1 MQYLKKIGTTLMGS
15 VLTGATLLGGALAAD
30 ISDFTSGKLGP
41 SDTVVVVGASAATA
55 DVVGAINIGA
65 ALYGHG
71 VTATAAGGTTTTTV
85 EGGVSLATSTKA
97 LFIGDQIKDAG
108 KTTLTKVDLPTT
120 LASKTFADALG
131 TSYKYDQYLDLSKS
145 TSMLTYGKPSG
156 QNEPFGYINM
166 TSGSAVT
173 VDTAYAY
180 QARVTFNDPINL
192 SSTNV
197 QGQTLTLFGVDYTIG
212 STSTSIAANQ
222 KLVLFGSGNTAL
234 IAEGDKATVKVGS
247 TDHTVSIDI
256 VSDATNA
263 YVSVDG
269 GSSTKV
275 TNKALYTINGVDV
288 YVNDIIYVSKT
299 GGISKVKVS
308 LGSGRITL
316 ESGQAVK
323 IGTSDTAVDGTK
335 VTITGTNQMSTL
347 KVAVGAKDS
356 SSAFIKEGA
365 DFSDPVFGTF
375 KLSFSGYAPSLTDAT
390 RDAIS
395 VTTSGN
401 DRATVKFKDYNGN
414 EKSLDYA
421 RDSATSTTGT
431 NLLFQ
436 DGNQYNYH
444 VVEGEAAASN
454 DYIIADAND
463 ASHLFQ
469 VGSISSFGSSGGK
482 VTLKDVFTGT
492 NYDFNLDSPS
502 YLNGTKSIDGQNYYI
517 NVTSSTGPVK
527 LTWVAGTD
535 LQRADVT
542 DNNVA
547 VANAGDYA
555 TVFPAIKAK
564 NGEKVYLTAENQ
576 TLTLTANGTTK
587 FILPT
592 GILEI
597 VAANNAHNSQN
608 ITYRVGTTSAPT
620 GDFSGIAAAGSAI
633 TIGKQKYWLVNNTIS
648 SSAGAVNLSIADST
662 GTKIRQPAVLIKE
675 KKNDNSEYETV
686 IVKTGDDSNGIA
698 VDTGVDFSGFSVSG
712 TSTTTSSLTKYLDL
726 WGTALDLDTSSQ
738 GTVKVTVP
746 DTQVSGSVYVL
757 TAAAT
762 APTTTTTT
770 GTATVNLPSLGS
782 GISKLDK
789 DTLADKTTKNLILVG
804 GPAVNTLVAELGTAG
819 KTPTLTEWR
828 TKLQGKGVIQAVGD
842 AFATGKTAIVV
853 AGYEADQTNAAS
865 LKLATAD
872 KTFKGAAQQVIGG
885 VWSAFTYP
893 LVAATTT
900 TTTTNT
906 TTNTTA

>member
-1 MQYLKKIGTTLMGS
+1 MGS

-30 ISDFTSGKLGP
+30 ISDFQKMGP

-131 TSYKYDQYLDLSKS
+131 TSYKYDQYVDLSKS

-156 QNEPFGYINM
+156 QNEPMGYLNM
-166 TSGSAVT
+166 TSGSSVV
-173 VDTAYAY
+173 VDTAYTY
-180 QARVTFNDPINL
+180 QTRVTFNDPINL

-212 STSTSIAANQ
+212 STSTYTTGTTQ
-222 KLVLFGSGNTAL
+222 KLVLFGSGNSAL

-288 YVNDIIYVSKT
+288 YINDIIYVSKT

-316 ESGQAVK
+316 ENGQAVK

-335 VTITGTNQMSTL
+335 VEITGTQQMSTL
-347 KVAVGAKDS
+347 KVAIGAKDS

-365 DFSDPVFGTF
+365 EFSDPVFGTF
-375 KLSFSGYAPSLTDAT
+375 KLSFSGYTPSLADTS
-390 RDAIS
+390 RDAIT

-421 RDSATSTTGT
+421 RDTATSTTGT
-431 NLLFQ
+431 NLVFQ
-436 DGNQYNYH
+436 DANQYNYH

-469 VGSISSFGSSGGK
+469 VGSISSFASSGGK

-492 NYDFNLDSPS
+492 NYDFNLESPS

-542 DNNVA
+542 DANVA
-547 VANAGDYA
+547 VANAGTYT
-555 TVFPAIKAK
+555 TVFPGIKAK
-564 NGEKVYLTAENQ
+564 NGEKVYLTAPNQ
-576 TLTLTANGTTK
+576 TLSLTANTTK
-587 FILPT
+587 LFIVPT
-592 GILEI
+592 GLLEI
-597 VAANNAHNSQN
+597 KNFLQDGGATANIS
-608 ITYRVGTTSAPT
+608 YRVGTTAAPT
-620 GDFSGIAAAGSAI
+620 GTFTEVGGLGSAI
-633 TIGKQKYWLVNNTIS
+633 TIGKQQYWLQNATAS
-648 SSAGAVNLSIADST
+648 GTAVAANISIATSG
-662 GTKIRQPAVLIKE
+662 GTKLEQPAVLIKE

-712 TSTTTSSLTKYLDL
+712 TSTSTSSLTKYLDL

-746 DTQVSGSVYVL
+746 DTQVSGGVYVL

-828 TKLQGKGVIQAVGD
+828 TQLQGKGLIQAVGD

-853 AGYEADQTNAAS
+853 AGYEADQTNTAS

-872 KTFKGAAQQVIGG
+872 KTFKGTAQQVIGG

-900 TTTTNT
+900 NT
-906 TTNTTA
+906 TTNTIA